1 MLKQSCLLFLSV
13 VTLVGCQDPN
23 EPKGP
28 EGSPTAIPVT
38 VAIPI
43 NKSTVQWD
51 AYSGRLSALETVEL
65 RSRVSGYLIST
76 HFTEGE
82 IVQKGQLLFVI
93 DPRPYEAQLTQAQA
107 AQAEA
112 EAGYQQTLAAQNEAD
127 AQRRQAQAASELAT
141 AQLRR
146 NEPLVASR
154 AISQDEFDVLSSE
167 AVQAEANLYAA
178 DAGIES
184 AKAGVI
190 AAQAAIETAKA
201 QVEAAKL
208 DLEYTRIIA
217 PITGRIGEQL
227 VNDGNLVSGGSMGGG
242 SLLAT
247 IVSVDPIHCTFDANE
262 RALMKYIRL
271 DAERDTEA
279 RVNRKPP
286 VYLSLIDEEGFPH
299 VGHLDFVDNQVNRSS
314 GSIRAQAIF
323 RNPKGVLTPGMFTKI
338 RIPGSFQYDAILI
351 PDSAVATDQASQYVF
366 VIDENNEFSR
376 RPIKTGEMKYGLRI
390 VLEGLAADETIVV
403 EGLQRL
409 QYARDLKTVIPTETT
424 IELGEGDGLPDEF
437 EFIPRSEWISH
448 TLSADAGGN
457 VQ

>member
-1 MLKQSCLLFLSV
+1 MFKQSCLIFLSV
-13 VTLVGCQDPN
+13 VALVGCQDAN
-23 EPKGP
+23 QPKGP
-28 EGSPTAIPVT
+28 SGPPAPIPVT
-38 VAIPI
+38 VAKPI
-43 NKSTVQWD
+43 SKSTVQWD

-65 RSRVSGYLIST
+65 RSRVSGYLVST

-112 EAGYQQTLAAQNEAD
+112 EAGYQQSLASQNEAD

-201 QVEAAKL
+201 QVEAAEL
-208 DLEYTRIIA
+208 DLGYTRITA

-227 VNDGNLVSGGSMGGG
+227 VNDGNLVGGGSLGGG

-271 DAERDTEA
+271 DAERDAEA

-299 VGHLDFVDNQVNRSS
+299 IGHLDFVDNQVDRSS

-338 RIPGSFQYDAILI
+338 RIPGSFQYEAILI

-366 VIDENNEFSR
+366 VVDENNEFSR
-376 RPIKTGEMKYGLRI
+376 RPIKIGEMKYGLRV
-390 VLEGLAADETIVV
+390 VLEGLAANESIVV

-409 QYARDLKTVIPTETT
+409 QYARDAKAVMPTETT
-424 IELGEGDGLPDEF
+424 IELGKGDGLPDEF
-437 EFIPRSEWISH
+437 EFIPRSDWISH

-457 VQ
+457 IQ

>member
-1 MLKQSCLLFLSV
+1 MFKQSCLLFLA
-13 VTLVGCQDPN
+13 TTILLGCQQPTDSQ
-23 EPKGP
+23 GP
-28 EGSPTAIPVT
+28 QGPPQAIPVT
-38 VAIPI
+38 VAKPI
-43 NKSTVQWD
+43 SKSTVQWD
-51 AYSGRLSALETVEL
+51 AYSGRLSALETVDVQ
-65 RSRVSGYLIST
+65 SRVSGYLIST

-82 IVQKGQLLFVI
+82 IVQQGQLLFVI

-112 EAGYQQTLAAQNEAD
+112 EAGYQQALAAQNEAD
-127 AQRRQAQAASELAT
+127 AQRRQAEAASELAT

-154 AISQDEFDVLSSE
+154 AISQDEFDVLTSE
-167 AVQAEANLYAA
+167 AIQAEANLYAA

-184 AKAGVI
+184 AKAGII
-190 AAQAAIETAKA
+190 AAQASIETAKA
-201 QVEAAKL
+201 EVESAQL
-208 DLEYTRIIA
+208 DLDYTRITS

-227 VNDGNLVSGGSMGGG
+227 INNGNLVGGGSLGGG

-271 DAERDTEA
+271 DAEREA
-279 RVNRKPP
+279 EAKANRKPP

-299 VGHLDFVDNQVNRSS
+299 VGHLDFVDNQVSRSS

-338 RIPGSFQYDAILI
+338 RIPGSFAYEAILI

-366 VIDENNEFSR
+366 VVDENNEFSR
-376 RPIKTGEMKYGLRI
+376 RPIKLGQKKYGLRV
-390 VLEGLAADETIVV
+390 VLEGLAANETVVV

-409 QYARDLKTVIPTETT
+409 QYARDMKKVTPTETT

-437 EFIPRSEWISH
+437 DFIPRSEWISH

-457 VQ
+457 LQ